1 MKIFFE
7 KVKKKIQYKSEFILS
22 KNPII
27 QIVLLAVV
35 ALIVAILATLVL
47 ELTQIM
53 PAEWKH
59 LSNSKILWGNI
70 MRVIDQGTM
79 VNDEG
84 SWLFML
90 TMFLTTIIG
99 LIIVST
105 LISIITEGYETKV
118 EELRKGRSA
127 VIEKN
132 HIVILGWSSK
142 IFKVVDEIIIGHEL
156 SLKKRRKLCITILAD
171 KNKTEMEDSIHDNCK
186 NSLKARIVCRSG
198 NPIVLE
204 KLGKLSIPQARA
216 ILILAAE
223 KPNPD
228 TFVFKS
234 ILAVLQL
241 CESGEN
247 VCLKSII
254 AELCNPLDIDLIINQ
269 VKLHEKKIHFLP
281 LNSNR
286 IIAEII
292 AQTSVQKGLST
303 VYNELLKFNKTDN
316 EIYFIK
322 ASLFHSGKKG
332 YNFKDLLNMFHGA
345 CLIGLL
351 DKLNDRLLINPL
363 TINEYSDYIIK
374 SDDELVFIAKNKKNI
389 KFRKKKNNFNNHN
402 TSTLPD
408 ETSLPYTNT
417 IIFGC
422 NNKITNIIGELEN
435 YVRKDS
441 GLIIV
446 ADITDEDIKGFRDRE
461 FIGDSQFR
469 QNIEFKEMNRDIVDT
484 DVLDSLKQERF
495 DNIILLNSMES
506 KLEESNYKK
515 SVNDISIMEE
525 MDAHTIK
532 SLLNIREYFEK
543 NEDKEG
549 DGFSIVTEMKF
560 THNKEIVP
568 KGDSDEF
575 IISDE
580 ILSAIFAQTVLNKDR
595 GRVYLETLFLSDG
608 NEIYLKDASHYV
620 ELDKDIT
627 FSEIIFSAVRLKEIA
642 IGYIK
647 YDIKDDNI
655 KINPPKNK
663 TVKFTKNDKIIV
675 LAEDFTF
682 NICK

>member
-1 MKIFFE
+1 MKMFFD
-7 KVKKKIQYKSEFILS
+7 KIKKKIQYKSEFVLS
-22 KNPII
+22 KNLIT

-35 ALIVAILATLVL
+35 TLIVAVLATIILD
-47 ELTQIM
+47 LTQIM

-59 LSNSKILWGNI
+59 LPNSKILWGNI
-70 MRVIDQGTM
+70 MRVLDPGTM
-79 VNDEG
+79 ADDDG
-84 SWLFML
+84 TWFFLL
-90 TMFLTTIIG
+90 TMLLTTIFG

-142 IFKVVDEIIIGHEL
+142 IFKVVDELIIGHEL
-156 SLKKRRKLCITILAD
+156 SLKKRRRLCITILAD
-171 KNKTEMEDSIHDNCK
+171 KNKTEMEDSIHDNCE
-186 NSLKARIVCRSG
+186 NSLKARIICRSG

-234 ILAVLQL
+234 ILAVVQL
-241 CESGEN
+241 CKSVKR

-254 AELCNPLDIDLIINQ
+254 AELCDSLDIDLINNQ
-269 VKLHEKKIHFLP
+269 VKLYKNTHFIP
-281 LNSNR
+281 LNSKR

-303 VYNELLKFNKTDN
+303 VYDELLKFNKADN

-322 ASLFHSGKKG
+322 ASLFPFGKKN
-332 YNFKDLLNMFHGA
+332 YNFIDLLNMFHGA
-345 CLIGLL
+345 CLIGFL
-351 DKLNDRLLINPL
+351 DKFNDRLLINPL
-363 TINEYSDYIIK
+363 TIDEYLDYIIK
-374 SDDELVFIAKNKKNI
+374 PDDELVFIAKSKKDI
-389 KFRKKKNNFNNHN
+389 KFSKKRLNFSNIDYNTLHN
-402 TSTLPD
+402 
-408 ETSLPYTNT
+408 EISLPNTNT
-417 IIFGC
+417 IIFGY
-422 NNKITNIIGELEN
+422 NNKILNIIDELEN
-435 YVRKDS
+435 YVMKDS
-441 GLIIV
+441 GLIIAANV
-446 ADITDEDIKGFRDRE
+446 TDKDIADFRDSE
-461 FIGDSQFR
+461 FIGESKFR
-469 QNIEFKEMNRDIVDT
+469 QNIVFKKMNKNIVDT
-484 DVLDSLKQERF
+484 EVIDPMKQERF
-495 DNIILLNSMES
+495 DNIIILNSMES
-506 KLEESNYKK
+506 KLEKSNSKK
-515 SVNDISIMEE
+515 TINDISIMEE

-532 SLLNIREYFEK
+532 SLLNLRDYFER
-543 NEDKEG
+543 NEEKKS

-560 THNKEIVP
+560 SHNKEIIP

-608 NEIYLKDASHYV
+608 SEIYLKDASHYV
-620 ELDKDIT
+620 ELDKDVT
-627 FSEIIFSAVRLKEIA
+627 FSDIIFSAVRLKEIA

-647 YDIKDDNI
+647 DDNI
-655 KINPPKNK
+655 KINPPKTK
-663 TVKFTKNDKIIV
+663 TVKLTKSDKIIV